1 MTFDSIILAAV
12 AEELNKKLTGGRVRE
27 IYQPSALDIV
37 LTIRHEGANYTLLAS
52 ADAQWPRV
60 YLTTHRRPNPKTPA
74 NFCML
79 LRKHLEGSRFVGVEQ
94 VNFDRILHI
103 DFEAYDGE
111 RLTLII
117 EIMGKHSNVVLVNQA
132 RRILGAVKPIGRSKN
147 RYREILPGKQYTYPP
162 SQHKINPLTV
172 TREQFDSRMA
182 ETFKGDD
189 VVSWLVKTFCGISPF
204 AASEIVQRA
213 SLGSYDLSEVFEE
226 LFADIRTGNFLPVLI
241 TDDAG
246 HTVGYYAFP
255 SVQYPESNQHER
267 TSISAVAEMYY
278 ATAIPRHSFEQA
290 KQTFVGQLRKELKAR
305 EQAITSIK
313 ESLEECKNAERFKQV
328 GELILAQLSSI
339 PKEAETVELTDYYH
353 PETPSIFV
361 ELDPHLTAAENAEA
375 YFRKY
380 QKLTSGAEALR
391 DRLHEIGTEIQVL
404 KKVMLSAD
412 SVTSLEQ
419 IESLASTL
427 ENYAIRLRKQE
438 QVSAEK
444 HRAEFEGHRIAKID
458 SNGWEILVGQDS
470 DANDYLLTRV
480 ARPMDYWVHVKASP
494 SAHVIIR
501 TNGRPERVPQSV
513 LMEAAELAVRN
524 SDSKH
529 SSLVPVDYTL
539 RKYVRK
545 PKGAPPG
552 KVLYQNE
559 KTVFVTTHL

>member
-27 IYQPSALDIV
+27 IYQPSPLDIV
-37 LTIRHEGANYTLLAS
+37 LTIRHEGANYTLLVS

-60 YLTTHRRPNPKTPA
+60 YLTTHRRPNPKTPP

-147 RYREILPGKQYTYPP
+147 RYREILPGKQYMYPP

-172 TREQFDSRMA
+172 TREQFDSRLA

-189 VVSWLVKTFCGISPF
+189 VVSWLVKTFSGMSPF

-226 LFADIRTGNFLPVLI
+226 LFADIRAGNFLPVLI

-246 HTVGYYAFP
+246 HTIGYYAFP

-290 KQTFVGQLRKELKAR
+290 KETFVGQLRKELKAR

-328 GELILAQLSSI
+328 GELILAQLGSI

-353 PETPSIFV
+353 PETPSIVV

-380 QKLTSGAEALR
+380 QKLISGAEALR
-391 DRLHEIGTEIQVL
+391 DRLHEIDTEIQVL

-419 IESLASTL
+419 IESLAKAL
-427 ENYAIRLRKQE
+427 ESYAIRLRKQE

-444 HRAEFEGHRIAKID
+444 RRAEFEGHRIAKID

-480 ARPMDYWVHVKASP
+480 ARPTDYWVHVKASP

-559 KTVFVTTHL
+559 KTVFVTTRL